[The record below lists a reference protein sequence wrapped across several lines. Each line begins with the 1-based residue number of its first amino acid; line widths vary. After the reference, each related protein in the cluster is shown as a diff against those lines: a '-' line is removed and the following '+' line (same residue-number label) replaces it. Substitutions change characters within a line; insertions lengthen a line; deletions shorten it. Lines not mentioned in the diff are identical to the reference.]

1 MGVARS
7 QECTNELACI
17 SIEDQKR
24 VIDVL
29 LEVAV
34 VVTLFLIA
42 VSAIISGIEV
52 QHNLL
57 WGTILAALSDIQLG

>member
-17 SIEDQKR
+17 SIEDHKR

-34 VVTLFLIA
+34 VATLFLIT
-42 VSAIISGIEV
+42 VSGIISSIEV

-57 WGTILAALSDIQLG
+57 WGTILAALSDIQFG